1 MSRWEENITTNLTK
15 TGWEVV
21 CGADLDQDTNKC
33 FDLVKNAKNLRIGQN
48 ARNFLTN
55 WETTNFSRITRIHV
69 VT

>member
-1 MSRWEENITTNLTK
+1 MRRWEENITTNLTK

-21 CGADLDQDTNKC
+21 GGTDLDQDKNKC
-33 FDLVKNAKNLRIGQN
+33 FDFVKNVKNLWVPQN
-48 ARNFLTN
+48 ARNFSTK